1 MIIILTLAAILFLAW
16 TLGRNNLSN
25 LFGSAIGTRML
36 SFRTGVCVA
45 TLFVMLGALISGAAT
60 TQNVN
65 ALGHISVL
73 SDAFILSVSAG
84 MVMLLLSGLGVPAS
98 LTQTTTGAYVSWN
111 LFYRYPL
118 PIDLVTKTVL
128 AWIYTP
134 IIAGVMAFCLFG
146 ILKKLL
152 NKYPIR
158 LFWRDHVVRSG
169 LICVG
174 AFSAYSFGANNIG
187 SLIGPYLTVGLFPS
201 IALFCGACMGIG
213 VGFIFAD
220 KSVIKTVSSGMFPL
234 SPLEALIAVLAA
246 AQTLFL
252 FSSIELKNILMS
264 LSLPSF
270 PLVPVPLS
278 CAAIG
283 AIIGVAAAKGIEGLK
298 FKIVGKVIFSWISA
312 PVGAG
317 FLCYGLL
324 NLVYWG
330 GM

>member
-1 MIIILTLAAILFLAW
+1 MIISLTLIAILFLAW

-25 LFGSAIGTRML
+25 LFGPAIGTRML
-36 SFRTGVCVA
+36 SFRVGVCIA
-45 TLFVMLGALISGAAT
+45 AIFVMLGALISGAAT

-65 ALGHISVL
+65 ALGDISML
-73 SDAFILSVSAG
+73 SDALILSVSAG
-84 MVMLLLSGLGVPAS
+84 IIMFLLSSLGVPAS
-98 LTQTTTGAYVSWN
+98 LTQTTTGAYVGWN
-111 LFYRYPL
+111 LFYQHPI

-134 IIAGVMAFCLFG
+134 IIAGFIAFCLFG
-146 ILKKLL
+146 ILRYLL

-158 LFWRDHVVRSG
+158 LLWRDHVVRSG

-187 SLIGPYLTVGLFPS
+187 SLIGPYLTVGLLTPTT
-201 IALFCGACMGIG
+201 LFCGACMGIG
-213 VGFIFAD
+213 LGFIFAD
-220 KSVIKTVSSGMFPL
+220 KRVIKTVSSSMFPL
-234 SPLEALIAVLAA
+234 SPLEALIAVLAS

-252 FSSIELKNILMS
+252 FSSIELKNILIS

-283 AIIGVAAAKGIEGLK
+283 AIIGVAVAKGIEGLK

-317 FLCYGLL
+317 FFCYGLL
-324 NLVYWG
+324 NLFYWG
-330 GM
+330 GI